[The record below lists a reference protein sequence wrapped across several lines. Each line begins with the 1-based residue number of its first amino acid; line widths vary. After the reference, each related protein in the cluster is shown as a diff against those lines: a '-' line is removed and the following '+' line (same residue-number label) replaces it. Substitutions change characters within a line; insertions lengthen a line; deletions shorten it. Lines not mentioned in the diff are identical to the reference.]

1 MASIHSTPYLMLIL
15 LSIILVSGLLD
26 TVLTLSANVGR
37 SSASA
42 DLSDAS
48 SDSTDVSTIEVETRG
63 RRLRVCSSGWSNYRA
78 CMRRSYQL
86 KVDAL
91 GALQEFDVE
100 RGLALVRESRAM
112 IADQCERHERTLLAC
127 CPAIDVKNA
136 ETTAVGEATPAPP
149 QASVERPTGGNP
161 RRRSAQ
167 QLCAAARN
175 DLQNM
180 VSQMG
185 RLSAQI
191 DEAVSQV
198 FAQLAELDSEKAE
211 TP

>member
-1 MASIHSTPYLMLIL
+1 MASIHSTPYLLLIL
-15 LSIILVSGLLD
+15 LSIISGLLD
-26 TVLTLSANVGR
+26 TALTATASVER

-42 DLSDAS
+42 DRSDAS
-48 SDSTDVSTIEVETRG
+48 SDSADVNTIEVATRG

-91 GALQEFDVE
+91 GALQELDVE
-100 RGLALVRESRAM
+100 RGLELVRESRAM
-112 IADQCERHERTLLAC
+112 IADQCGRHEHTLLAC

-136 ETTAVGEATPAPP
+136 ETTTFGEATPAPP
-149 QASVERPTGGNP
+149 QASVERPTGGTP

-167 QLCAAARN
+167 QLCTSARN

-185 RLSAQI
+185 RLNAQI
-191 DEAVSQV
+191 DEAVTQV